1 MGTPYAVDIVFQAID
16 QSQRGTSSFLRQIE
30 QVDSAIKRTTATAGV
45 GAGGAAAGGPTSSVD
60 RLFTGLTQRTLA
72 VAGLRMGIDAVTVGF
87 KIWQYESMKL
97 KAPLD
102 EVLRKHIE
110 INEATSHIVRDIPF
124 IGRAAARMMEAFGNT
139 AGLKH
144 VVSLLDEV
152 RKSTERTFESIRK
165 GVYDIR
171 RMQLENIGAPGSAIK
186 AVDIEA
192 QRAGRKE
199 ELAALEK
206 EVEKGREAVR
216 LKREMEGE
224 GEPRPPLSPSGLY
237 PAYYNPAAAAQ
248 ARDRTESERAKKEIL
263 GPAQEALRKKQAEDA
278 QRRIEEEKTLARMRK
293 EEGEK
298 TFNKN
303 IELLHKGM
311 EEKRKEIMEERDQMQ
326 SVERLRANLIKDR
339 GAREKEQIDIKYK
352 FEIQRA
358 KDAGKSIAML
368 EEMRRLELLGIE
380 PEKRTP
386 TRPGKTPAE
395 DVRFMSGAYGY
406 GIEYN
411 PVVDMFRNTK
421 TQVDVLNKILR
432 TQEQILLHM
441 RSQPTTQLRFSNFY

>member
-1 MGTPYAVDIVFQAID
+1 MGTPYAVDIIFQAID
-16 QSQRGTSSFLRQIE
+16 QSQRGTTSFLRQIK
-30 QVDSAIKRTTATAGV
+30 QVDSAIKRTTAG
-45 GAGGAAAGGPTSSVD
+45 GGMGGAAAGGPTSSVD
-60 RLFTGLTQRTLA
+60 QLF
-72 VAGLRMGIDAVTVGF
+72 AGLSSRMAVVTAMRVGIDLVTVGF
-87 KIWQYESMKL
+87 KMWQYESMKL

-102 EVLRKHIE
+102 EVLKKHIE
-110 INEATSHIVRDIPF
+110 INEAVENIVRDIPL
-124 IGRAAARMMEAFGNT
+124 IGRAAARMMEAISNT

-165 GVYDIR
+165 GIYDIR

-216 LKREMEGE
+216 LKRKMEGE
-224 GEPRPPLSPSGLY
+224 GEPRPPLSPLGLY

-278 QRRIEEEKTLARMRK
+278 QRRIEEDKALARMRT
-293 EEGEK
+293 EEGEQRLAVQQK
-298 TFNKN
+298 EMERRNKERGD
-303 IELLHKGM
+303 ELSW
-311 EEKRKEIMEERDQMQ
+311 ERDQRQ
-326 SVERLRANLIKDR
+326 RAEELEASQIKDKVEREKKAIEIKYR
-339 GAREKEQIDIKYK
+339 YEIQKAREAFHDTKL
-352 FEIQRA
+352 
-358 KDAGKSIAML
+358 L
-368 EEMRRLELLGIE
+368 EEQRRLELAGVKPDEIKGRSH
-380 PEKRTP
+380 PS
-386 TRPGKTPAE
+386 GKTPAE

-406 GIEYN
+406 NAGYDPAVQTAN
-411 PVVDMFRNTK
+411 HTK
-421 TQVDVLNKILR
+421 TMAEAINRMNRNIEQLLR
-432 TQEQILLHM
+432 HAQG
-441 RSQPTTQLRFSNFY
+441 QPTTQLRFSNFG